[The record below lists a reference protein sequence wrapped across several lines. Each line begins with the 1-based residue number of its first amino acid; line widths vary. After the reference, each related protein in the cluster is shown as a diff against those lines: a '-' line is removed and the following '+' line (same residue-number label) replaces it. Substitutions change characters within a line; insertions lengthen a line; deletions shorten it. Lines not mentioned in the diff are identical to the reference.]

1 MSAVRLREST
11 VVHMIGGSTV
21 VLEIGGLRMI
31 TDPTFDPPAASPDG
45 MPHRLTHPALT
56 VPDVGRLDV
65 ALVSHDQHPDNL
77 DRSGRALLAELPLVL
92 TTPAG
97 AQRLGGSARGLAR
110 YKRIDLA
117 SRFGPLT
124 VTAVPAQH
132 GPVGAEAQTGP
143 VTGFL
148 LAGDALPTVYVSGD
162 NASLDVVRD
171 IAAQCG
177 PVDLA
182 LLFCGSAQV
191 PGLLDGQPLTL
202 TSKQTVQAAGI
213 LGARAVVPVHCD
225 GWSHYTEGGHSVR
238 GAFSESG
245 LPDVVH
251 VLAPGEVARL

>member
-1 MSAVRLREST
+1 MTAVRPTEST
-11 VVHMIGGSTV
+11 VVRMIGGSTV
-21 VLEIGGLRMI
+21 ILEVGGLRMI
-31 TDPTFDPPAASPDG
+31 TDPTFDPPATSPDG
-45 MPHRLTHPALT
+45 MPHRLTPPALG

-77 DRSGRALLAELPLVL
+77 DISGRALLAELPLVL

-97 AQRLGGSARGLAR
+97 ADRLGASARGLAP
-110 YKRIDLA
+110 YESVDLD
-117 SRFGPLT
+117 SRVGRLT

-132 GPVGAEAQTGP
+132 RPVGADAQSGP

-171 IAAQCG
+171 IAAQFG

-191 PGLLDGQPLTL
+191 PELLDGQPLTL
-202 TSKQTVQAAGI
+202 TSEQTVQAAGI

-225 GWSHYTEGGHSVR
+225 GWSHYTEDGQSVR
-238 GAFSESG
+238 GAFSKAG
-245 LPDVVH
+245 LRDLVH
-251 VLAPGEVARL
+251 VLAPGEVAQL

>member
-1 MSAVRLREST
+1 MSATRPMESAVVR
-11 VVHMIGGSTV
+11 MIGGSTV
-21 VLEIGGLRMI
+21 IVEIAGLRMI

-45 MPHRLTHPALT
+45 MPHRLTPPAMT
-56 VPDVGRLDV
+56 VPDVGRLYV

-77 DRSGRALLAELPLVL
+77 DTSGRALLAELPLVL
-92 TTPAG
+92 TTPDG
-97 AQRLGGSARGLAR
+97 ARRLGGSARGLAPYQR
-110 YKRIDLA
+110 FELA
-117 SRFGPLT
+117 SPSGPLT

-132 GPVGAEAQTGP
+132 GPVGAEEQSGP

-148 LAGDALPTVYVSGD
+148 LTGDGLPTVYVSGD

-171 IAAQCG
+171 LATRFG

-202 TSKQTVQAAGI
+202 TSEQTVQAAGI

-225 GWSHYTEGGHSVR
+225 GWSHYTESGHSAR
-238 GAFSESG
+238 DAFRAAG
-245 LPDVVH
+245 LRDLVH
-251 VLAPGEVARL
+251 VLNPGEVAKL

>member
-1 MSAVRLREST
+1 MSAVRPMEST
-11 VVHMIGGSTV
+11 VVRMIGGSTV
-21 VLEIGGLRMI
+21 ILEIGGLRLI

-45 MPHRLTHPALT
+45 MPHRLTPPALE
-56 VPDVGRLDV
+56 VSDLGRLDV

-77 DRSGRALLAELPLVL
+77 DRSGRALLVELPLVL

-97 AQRLGGSARGLAR
+97 AQRLSGSAKGLAP
-110 YKRIDLA
+110 YERISIP
-117 SRFGPLT
+117 SRVGPLT
-124 VTAVPAQH
+124 ITAVPAQH
-132 GPVGAEAQTGP
+132 GPVGAEAQSGP

-171 IAAQCG
+171 IAEQFG

-191 PGLLDGQPLTL
+191 PELLGGQPLTL
-202 TSKQTVQAAGI
+202 TSEETVQAAGI

-225 GWSHYTEGGHSVR
+225 GWSHYTQ
-238 GAFSESG
+238 
-245 LPDVVH
+245 D
-251 VLAPGEVARL
+251 VLAPGEAAHL